1 MKNRTITINFSQGES
16 VAELDTK
23 YHQLV
28 KETMAFAQNAYA
40 PYSNFHVSAGALM
53 ADGQI
58 YKGTNVENAS
68 YPASVCAERTLLTYV
83 TANFPNTLID
93 TIAVYVDKDLDN
105 PVPPCGICR
114 QTILEAENRQ
124 QQAIR
129 IILVNKAG
137 KFQQFETAK
146 DLLPLSFDS
155 DFLNA

>member
-1 MKNRTITINFSQGES
+1 MKNKTIAIQFFEGDDFNS
-16 VAELDTK
+16 LDKK

-28 KETMAFAQNAYA
+28 KDTIDFSKNAYA
-40 PYSNFHVSAGALM
+40 PYSNFRVSAGALL

-58 YKGTNVENAS
+58 LKGTNVENAS

-83 TANFPNTLID
+83 TANHPSTLID
-93 TIAVYVDKDLDN
+93 TIAVYVDKNLEN

-114 QTILEAENRQ
+114 QTIVEAEHRQ
-124 QQAIR
+124 QQSIK

-137 KFQQFETAK
+137 KFQQFESAK
-146 DLLPLSFDS
+146 DLLPLSFGS